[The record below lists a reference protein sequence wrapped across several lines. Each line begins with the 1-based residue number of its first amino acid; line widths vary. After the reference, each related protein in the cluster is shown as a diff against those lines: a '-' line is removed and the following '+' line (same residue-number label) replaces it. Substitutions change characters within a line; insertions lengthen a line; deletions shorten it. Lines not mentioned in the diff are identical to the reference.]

1 MQWFKYLENLLPKF
15 FFLSTFS
22 VCRRAS
28 CLRCVLRWGFTQA
41 SISAPTCR
49 CSSWYDLYFL
59 YFLHLHILYSVPLI
73 LVEFLHE
80 LQKEWSWFLNESP
93 ISSTILPMTR
103 LVEKN
108 SGGWT
113 DSKPSVVDWEDRAG
127 GAPPKDS
134 GQLDCYKVSKLFGD
148 RLKLWTSKRIVC
160 SLDHCEV
167 FLQEGAEKLDTGDWG
182 LGMARE
188 QRAWKQGGKIL
199 KWGKISKSNI

>member
-80 LQKEWSWFLNESP
+80 LQKEWSWFRDESP

-103 LVEKN
+103 LVKKTQVDGLTASPVWLIEK
-108 SGGWT
+108 T
-113 DSKPSVVDWEDRAG
+113 
-127 GAPPKDS
+127 
-134 GQLDCYKVSKLFGD
+134 GQAEHLQKIQDN
-148 RLKLWTSKRIVC
+148 WIVIRW
-160 SLDHCEV
+160 
-167 FLQEGAEKLDTGDWG
+167 ANY
-182 LGMARE
+182 LGINWNYGPQNE
-188 QRAWKQGGKIL
+188 
-199 KWGKISKSNI
+199 